1 MSRLSDE
8 TALGQ
13 PTKYVIFTNSI
24 GTEFTP
30 SEITPLGIGIG
41 HKYKFDVSDITKDDA
56 IKFKGY
62 KTDLDK
68 KQFVEIDI
76 PIELLDNSVI
86 DYDTG
91 GVFGGDIL
99 IGAIPSETEWVDMNL

>member
-1 MSRLSDE
+1 MVHLVSFKNRKCHFDE

-24 GTEFTP
+24 GANLHLR
-30 SEITPLGIGIG
+30 ITHFGIGIG

-56 IKFKGY
+56 MKFKGY

-68 KQFVEIDI
+68 KQFWK
-76 PIELLDNSVI
+76 
-86 DYDTG
+86 
-91 GVFGGDIL
+91 L
-99 IGAIPSETEWVDMNL
+99 IC